1 MMPMRPMLLLP
12 LALLLAAL
20 HRHGAAACSSASD
33 CSLAGECRTTSSTG
47 APAPHCVCDAGFE
60 GPSCAALALR
70 PAGASRSIDNI
81 PGAHIGNTTISTVWG
96 GHSAQDADGR
106 WHWFGSA
113 ILDGKGLE
121 AWTDDSAT
129 GRGEGNSSAGPFSLS
144 EIALRPGGGTAWDGG
159 SIHGV
164 YLVRN
169 PKPWANRTDSWLLFY
184 TGECLNRIWLVAVAV
199 R

>member
-20 HRHGAAACSSASD
+20 HRHGAAACSSASE

-113 ILDGKGLE
+113 ILDGSNRLRRVK
-121 AWTDDSAT
+121 TDPMC
-129 GRGEGNSSAGPFSLS
+129 AGTKMH
-144 EIALRPGGGTAWDGG
+144 GTPRERWFG
-159 SIHGV
+159 
-164 YLVRN
+164 
-169 PKPWANRTDSWLLFY
+169 
-184 TGECLNRIWLVAVAV
+184 CC
-199 R
+199 